1 MADIYPWQQALWN
14 QLGGRAQHAHAYLL
28 YGPAGI
34 GKRALAEHWAAQLLC
49 QRPAAA
55 GACGECKACQL
66 LAAGTH
72 PDYFVLEPEE
82 AEKPIRVDQVR
93 DLVGFVVQ
101 TAQLGG
107 RKVVLLEPAEAMNVN
122 AANALLKSLEEPSGD
137 TVLLLISHQPSRLLP
152 TIKSRCVQ
160 QACPLPGA
168 AASLEWLARALPD
181 EPAEALEEL
190 LALSGGSPLTAQR
203 LHGQGVREQRAQVVE
218 GVKKLLKQQIAAS
231 PLAESWNS
239 VPLPLLFDWFCDW
252 TLGILRYQLTHDE
265 EGLGL
270 ADMRKVIQYLGDKS
284 GQAKVLAMQD
294 WLLQQRQKVLNKANL
309 NRVLLLEAL
318 LVQWASLPGPGW
330 NPADIRLAGTCMSLP
345 PNLGPR
351 NGILSLTIKDK
362 SVLYAA
368 YMPFIRNGGL
378 FIPTNKN
385 YKLGD
390 EVFMLLNL
398 MEEPEKIP
406 VAGKVVWITPK
417 GAQGNRAAGIGVQ
430 FNDGDN
436 TARNKIETYLAGALK
451 SDRPTHTM

>member
-1 MADIYPWQQALWN
+1 MADIYPWQQALWS

-231 PLAESWNS
+231 QLAESWNS

-252 TLGILRYQLTHDE
+252 TLGILRYQLTRDE
-265 EGLGL
+265 EELGL

-318 LVQWASLPGPGW
+318 LVQWASLPGPG
-330 NPADIRLAGTCMSLP
+330 
-345 PNLGPR
+345 
-351 NGILSLTIKDK
+351 
-362 SVLYAA
+362 
-368 YMPFIRNGGL
+368 
-378 FIPTNKN
+378 
-385 YKLGD
+385 
-390 EVFMLLNL
+390 
-398 MEEPEKIP
+398 
-406 VAGKVVWITPK
+406 
-417 GAQGNRAAGIGVQ
+417 
-430 FNDGDN
+430 
-436 TARNKIETYLAGALK
+436 
-451 SDRPTHTM
+451 

>member
-1 MADIYPWQQALWN
+1 MADIYPWQQALWS

-152 TIKSRCVQ
+152 TIKSRCGQ

-168 AASLEWLARALPD
+168 AASLEWRARALPD

-231 PLAESWNS
+231 QLAESWNS
-239 VPLPLLFDWFCDW
+239 VPLPVLFDWFCDW
-252 TLGILRYQLTHDE
+252 TLGILRYQLTRDE

-318 LVQWASLPGPGW
+318 LVQWASLPGPG
-330 NPADIRLAGTCMSLP
+330 
-345 PNLGPR
+345 
-351 NGILSLTIKDK
+351 
-362 SVLYAA
+362 
-368 YMPFIRNGGL
+368 
-378 FIPTNKN
+378 
-385 YKLGD
+385 
-390 EVFMLLNL
+390 
-398 MEEPEKIP
+398 
-406 VAGKVVWITPK
+406 
-417 GAQGNRAAGIGVQ
+417 
-430 FNDGDN
+430 
-436 TARNKIETYLAGALK
+436 
-451 SDRPTHTM
+451 

>member
-1 MADIYPWQQALWN
+1 MADIYPWQQALWS

-55 GACGECKACQL
+55 GAYGEGKACQL

-231 PLAESWNS
+231 QLAESWNS

-252 TLGILRYQLTHDE
+252 TLGILRYQLTRDE

-318 LVQWASLPGPGW
+318 LVQWASLPGPG
-330 NPADIRLAGTCMSLP
+330 
-345 PNLGPR
+345 
-351 NGILSLTIKDK
+351 
-362 SVLYAA
+362 
-368 YMPFIRNGGL
+368 
-378 FIPTNKN
+378 
-385 YKLGD
+385 
-390 EVFMLLNL
+390 
-398 MEEPEKIP
+398 
-406 VAGKVVWITPK
+406 
-417 GAQGNRAAGIGVQ
+417 
-430 FNDGDN
+430 
-436 TARNKIETYLAGALK
+436 
-451 SDRPTHTM
+451 